1 MTIKQALKLKNKLVH
16 ELNEL
21 LARLH
26 KNNSVIEGNQR
37 DYSTKETLVVLYTK
51 VDELTSIKSQIHQ
64 ANTVIYDKIFLLSEL
79 KSLVKNLKALDCT
92 NGISE
97 DYYARRNEGNTVKT
111 SEITTVERDNEI
123 KFLETRI
130 EQLQDELDYHNSIT
144 YLEPYEDQVSE

>member
-37 DYSTKETLVVLYTK
+37 DYSTKETLAVIYTK
-51 VDELTSIKSQIHQ
+51 VDELTALKTQIHQ
-64 ANTVIYDKIFLLSEL
+64 ANSVVYDKIFLLSEL
-79 KSLVKNLKALDCT
+79 KSVVKNLKALDCT

-97 DYYARRNEGNTVKT
+97 DYYSRRNETATVKT
-111 SEITTVERDNEI
+111 SEITAVERDNEV
-123 KFLETRI
+123 KFLESRI
-130 EQLQDELDYHNSIT
+130 EELQDELDYHNSVT
-144 YLEPYEDQVSE
+144 HLEPYEDQIVE